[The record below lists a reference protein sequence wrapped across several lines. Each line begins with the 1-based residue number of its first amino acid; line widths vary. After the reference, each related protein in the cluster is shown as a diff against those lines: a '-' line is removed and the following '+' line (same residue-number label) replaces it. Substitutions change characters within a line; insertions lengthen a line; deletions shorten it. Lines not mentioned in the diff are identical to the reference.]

1 MKKSPA
7 VDMLLVED
15 DPYDLE
21 MTLRGLNKAQIVDR
35 IHVARDGAEALDFIF
50 CEGAH
55 SDRRIEDHPKLILL
69 DLKLPKINGLEVLTR
84 VKADPRTRAIPV
96 VMLTS
101 SQQQSDLERSYR
113 TGVNSYIV
121 KPVEFESFVRVV
133 GELGLY
139 WMLHNEVVQPG

>member
-1 MKKSPA
+1 MNTSPV
-7 VDMLLVED
+7 VDILLVED

-21 MTLRGLNKAQIVDR
+21 MTLRGLSQADIAR
-35 IHVARDGAEALDFIF
+35 HIHVARDGAEALDFIF
-50 CEGAH
+50 CEGTH
-55 SDRRIEDHPKLILL
+55 SHRRIEDHPKLILL
-69 DLKLPKINGLEVLTR
+69 ELKLPKINGLEVLTR
-84 VKADPRTRAIPV
+84 VKADIRTRAIPV

-139 WMLHNEVVQPG
+139 WMLHNEVVPQG

>member
-1 MKKSPA
+1 MTTSP
-7 VDMLLVED
+7 VIDILLVED

-21 MTLRGLNKAQIVDR
+21 MTLRGLSKANIVDR

-55 SDRRIEDHPKLILL
+55 VGRRIEDHPKLILL

-84 VKADPRTRAIPV
+84 VKADLRTRAIPV

-139 WMLHNEVVQPG
+139 WMLHNEVVPQG